1 MGSSEMGVIA
11 GLSKSLGDF
20 VGALA
25 AGAKSIDYFT
35 GPGFAEALA
44 KGFMK

>member
-1 MGSSEMGVIA
+1 MGSTEIGVIA
-11 GLSKSLGDF
+11 QLSKVGGDF

-25 AGAKSIDYFT
+25 AGAKAVDYFT
-35 GPGFAEALA
+35 GAGFAEALA